1 MDPGATQAPT
11 MSPMPGMTALT
22 RDPAMGDA
30 TRILVIDDDPKIRT
44 VVRRGL
50 AYEGYRVV
58 EAASGEEGLEKA
70 REHLPD
76 LVVLDIMLPGID
88 GLEVCRRLRA
98 TGDELGI
105 LMLTARDEVRDR
117 VEGLET
123 GADDYL
129 VKPFSF
135 EELLARVHAL
145 LRRRATPSGEIL
157 RYADL
162 EFDVD
167 AREARRDGRT
177 IELTTTEYNLLIL
190 FMRHPK
196 KVLTRDVIMEHVWS
210 YDFEGE
216 SNVLEVY
223 VRYLRNKLEADGEP
237 RLIHTVRGA
246 GYVLKE

>member
-1 MDPGATQAPT
+1 MNE
-11 MSPMPGMTALT
+11 
-22 RDPAMGDA
+22 A
-30 TRILVIDDDPKIRT
+30 TRILVVDDDPKIRT

-70 REHLPD
+70 REHLPE
-76 LVVLDIMLPGID
+76 LVILDVMLPGID
-88 GLEVCRRLRA
+88 GLEVTRRLRSA
-98 TGDELGI
+98 DDHVAI
-105 LMLTARDEVRDR
+105 LMLTARDEVRAR

-145 LRRRATPSGEIL
+145 LRRKPSPSGEVL
-157 RYADL
+157 RFADL
-162 EFDVD
+162 ELDID
-167 AREARRDGRT
+167 AREARRQSRT
-177 IELTTTEYNLLIL
+177 IDLTTTEFNLLLL
-190 FMRHPK
+190 FMRHPR
-196 KVLTRDVIMEHVWS
+196 KVLTRDVIMEHVWQ

-216 SNVLEVY
+216 SNILEVY
-223 VRYLRNKLEADGEP
+223 VRYLRTKLEADRES

>member
-1 MDPGATQAPT
+1 
-11 MSPMPGMTALT
+11 MSEP
-22 RDPAMGDA
+22 
-30 TRILVIDDDPKIRT
+30 TRILVVDDDAKIRT

-76 LVVLDIMLPGID
+76 LVILDVMMPGMD
-88 GLEVCRRLRA
+88 GLEVTRRLRSS
-98 TGDELGI
+98 GDEIAI
-105 LMLTARDEVRDR
+105 LMLTARDEVKDR
-117 VEGLET
+117 VEGLEN

-145 LRRRATPSGEIL
+145 LRRRTAPSGEVL
-157 RYADL
+157 RFADL
-162 EFDVD
+162 ELDVD
-167 AREARRDGRT
+167 AREARRAART
-177 IELTTTEYNLLIL
+177 IELTTTEFNLLLL
-190 FMRHPK
+190 FLRHPR
-196 KVLTRDVIMEHVWS
+196 KVLTREVIMEHVWA

-223 VRYLRNKLEADGEP
+223 VRYLRSKLEANGEA

>member
-1 MDPGATQAPT
+1 
-11 MSPMPGMTALT
+11 MS
-22 RDPAMGDA
+22 DA
-30 TRILVIDDDPKIRT
+30 TRILVVDDDPKIRT

-58 EAASGEEGLEKA
+58 EASSGEEGLEKA
-70 REHLPD
+70 REHLPE
-76 LVVLDIMLPGID
+76 LVILDVMMPGID
-88 GLEVCRRLRA
+88 GLEVTRRLRA
-98 TGDELGI
+98 ARGEVAI
-105 LMLTARDEVRDR
+105 LMLTARDEVKDR

-129 VKPFSF
+129 VKPFNF

-145 LRRRATPSGEIL
+145 LRRHTMPAGEIL
-157 RYADL
+157 RFADL

-167 AREARRDGRT
+167 AREAHRSGRQ
-177 IELTTTEYNLLIL
+177 IELTTTEYNLLLL
-190 FMRHPK
+190 FMRHPR
-196 KVLTRDVIMEHVWS
+196 KVLTRDVIMEHVWA

-223 VRYLRNKLEADGEP
+223 VRYLRGKLEAAGEA
-237 RLIHTVRGA
+237 RLLHTVRGA

>member
-1 MDPGATQAPT
+1 
-11 MSPMPGMTALT
+11 MSEAS
-22 RDPAMGDA
+22 
-30 TRILVIDDDPKIRT
+30 RILVVDDDPKIRT

-58 EAASGEEGLEKA
+58 EAGSGEDGLDKA

-76 LVVLDIMLPGID
+76 LVVLDVMLPGID
-88 GLEVCRRLRA
+88 GLEVIRRLRSGGEEVA
-98 TGDELGI
+98 I
-105 LMLTARDEVRDR
+105 LMLTARDEVKDR
-117 VEGLET
+117 VAGLET

-145 LRRRATPSGEIL
+145 LRRKAAPEGEIL
-157 RYADL
+157 RFADL

-167 AREARRDGRT
+167 AREARRAGRT
-177 IELTTTEYNLLIL
+177 IELTTTEYNLLLL
-190 FMRHPK
+190 FMRHPR
-196 KVLTRDVIMEHVWS
+196 KVLTRDIIFEHVWA

-223 VRYLRNKLEADGEP
+223 VRYLRNKLEAGGER

>member
-1 MDPGATQAPT
+1 MSDP
-11 MSPMPGMTALT
+11 
-22 RDPAMGDA
+22 
-30 TRILVIDDDPKIRT
+30 TRILVVDDDPKIRT

-58 EAASGEEGLEKA
+58 EAGSGEEGLEKA

-76 LVVLDIMLPGID
+76 LVVLDVMLPGID
-88 GLEVCRRLRA
+88 GLEVTRRLRA
-98 TGDELGI
+98 GGDEVSI
-105 LMLTARDEVRDR
+105 LMLTARDEVKDR
-117 VEGLET
+117 VEGLEN

-145 LRRRATPSGEIL
+145 LRRKAAPSGEVL
-157 RYADL
+157 RFADL
-162 EFDVD
+162 ELDVD
-167 AREARRDGRT
+167 AREARRGGRT
-177 IELTTTEYNLLIL
+177 IELTTTEYNLLLL
-190 FMRHPK
+190 FMRHPR
-196 KVLTRDVIMEHVWS
+196 KVLTREVIMEHVWD
-210 YDFEGE
+210 YDFDGV

-223 VRYLRNKLEADGEP
+223 VRYLRTKLESEGDA

>member
-1 MDPGATQAPT
+1 
-11 MSPMPGMTALT
+11 MSEP
-22 RDPAMGDA
+22 
-30 TRILVIDDDPKIRT
+30 TRILVVDDDAKIRT

-58 EAASGEEGLEKA
+58 EAASGDEALEKA
-70 REHLPD
+70 REHLPE
-76 LVVLDIMLPGID
+76 LVILDIMMPGMD
-88 GLEVCRRLRA
+88 GLEVTRRLRLA
-98 TGDELGI
+98 GDGIAI
-105 LMLTARDEVRDR
+105 LMLTARDEVKDR

-145 LRRRATPSGEIL
+145 LRRRATPSGEVL
-157 RYADL
+157 RFVDL
-162 EFDVD
+162 GLDVD
-167 AREARRDGRT
+167 AREASRDGRA
-177 IELTTTEYNLLIL
+177 IELTTTEFNLLLL
-190 FMRHPK
+190 FMRHPR
-196 KVLTRDVIMEHVWS
+196 KVLTRDVIMEHVWA

-223 VRYLRNKLEADGEP
+223 VRYLRSKLEANGEA

>member
-1 MDPGATQAPT
+1 MSEAP
-11 MSPMPGMTALT
+11 
-22 RDPAMGDA
+22 
-30 TRILVIDDDPKIRT
+30 RILVVDDDQKIRT

-58 EAASGEEGLEKA
+58 EAATGEEGLEKA

-76 LVVLDIMLPGID
+76 LVVLDVMLPGID

-98 TGDELGI
+98 SGDEQAI

-117 VEGLET
+117 VVGLET

-135 EELLARVHAL
+135 EELLARVRAL
-145 LRRRATPSGEIL
+145 LRRRATPAGEIL
-157 RYADL
+157 RFADL
-162 EFDVD
+162 ELDVD
-167 AREARRDGRT
+167 AREARRGGRV
-177 IELTTTEYNLLIL
+177 IELTTTEFNLLLL
-190 FMRHPK
+190 FMRHPR

-223 VRYLRNKLEADGEP
+223 VRYLRSKLEADNGS

>member
-1 MDPGATQAPT
+1 
-11 MSPMPGMTALT
+11 MSES
-22 RDPAMGDA
+22 
-30 TRILVIDDDPKIRT
+30 TRILVVDDDAKIRT

-58 EAASGEEGLEKA
+58 EAGSGEEGLEKA

-76 LVVLDIMLPGID
+76 LVILDVMMPGMD
-88 GLEVCRRLRA
+88 GLEVTRRLRSS
-98 TGDELGI
+98 GDEIAI
-105 LMLTARDEVRDR
+105 LMLTARDEVKDR

-145 LRRRATPSGEIL
+145 LRRRTTPSGELL
-157 RYADL
+157 RFADL
-162 EFDVD
+162 TLDVD
-167 AREARRDGRT
+167 AREASRSGRT
-177 IELTTTEYNLLIL
+177 IELTTTEFNLLLL
-190 FMRHPK
+190 FLRHPR
-196 KVLTRDVIMEHVWS
+196 KVLTRDLIMEHVWA

-223 VRYLRNKLEADGEP
+223 VRYLRSKLEASGEA

>member
-1 MDPGATQAPT
+1 
-11 MSPMPGMTALT
+11 MSEP
-22 RDPAMGDA
+22 
-30 TRILVIDDDPKIRT
+30 TRILVVDDDAKIRT

-58 EAASGEEGLEKA
+58 EAASGEEGLDKA

-76 LVVLDIMLPGID
+76 LVILDVMMPGMD
-88 GLEVCRRLRA
+88 GLEVTRRLRSS
-98 TGDELGI
+98 GDELAI
-105 LMLTARDEVRDR
+105 LMLTARDEVKDR
-117 VEGLET
+117 VEGLEN

-145 LRRRATPSGEIL
+145 LRRRTTPSGEVL
-157 RYADL
+157 RFAGL
-162 EFDVD
+162 ELDVD
-167 AREARRDGRT
+167 AREARRAART
-177 IELTTTEYNLLIL
+177 IELTTTEFNLLLL
-190 FMRHPK
+190 FLRHPR
-196 KVLTRDVIMEHVWS
+196 KVLTRDVIMEHVWA

-223 VRYLRNKLEADGEP
+223 VRYLRSKLEANGEA

>member
-1 MDPGATQAPT
+1 VSDDT
-11 MSPMPGMTALT
+11 T
-22 RDPAMGDA
+22 RV
-30 TRILVIDDDPKIRT
+30 LVVDDDPKIRA

-58 EAASGEEGLEKA
+58 VAGSGEEGLEKA

-76 LVVLDIMLPGID
+76 LVVLDLMLPGID
-88 GLEVCRRLRA
+88 GLEVTRRLRSS
-98 TGDELGI
+98 GDQVAI
-105 LMLTARDEVRDR
+105 LMLTARDQVGDR

-145 LRRRATPSGEIL
+145 LRRRTSPAGEVL
-157 RYADL
+157 RFADL
-162 EFDVD
+162 ELDVD
-167 AREARRDGRT
+167 ARDARRSGRV
-177 IELTTTEYNLLIL
+177 IDLTTTEFNLLL
-190 FMRHPK
+190 LLLRHPR
-196 KVLTRDVIMEHVWS
+196 KVLTRDIIMEHVWS

-223 VRYLRNKLEADGEP
+223 VRYLRNKLEANGEP

-246 GYVLKE
+246 GYVLKA

>member
-1 MDPGATQAPT
+1 
-11 MSPMPGMTALT
+11 
-22 RDPAMGDA
+22 MGDA

-76 LVVLDIMLPGID
+76 LVVLDVMLPGID

-105 LMLTARDEVRDR
+105 LMLTARDEVKDR

-145 LRRRATPSGEIL
+145 LRRRSTPSGEIL

-167 AREARRDGRT
+167 AREARRGGRT
-177 IELTTTEYNLLIL
+177 IELTTTEYNLLLL

-223 VRYLRNKLEADGEP
+223 VRYLRNKLEANGEP

>member
-1 MDPGATQAPT
+1 
-11 MSPMPGMTALT
+11 MS
-22 RDPAMGDA
+22 DA
-30 TRILVIDDDPKIRT
+30 TRILVVDDDPKIRA

-58 EAASGEEGLEKA
+58 EAATGEEGLEKA

-76 LVVLDIMLPGID
+76 LVVLDVMLPGID
-88 GLEVCRRLRA
+88 GLEVTKRLRSG
-98 TGDELGI
+98 GDDLAI
-105 LMLTARDEVRDR
+105 LMLTARDEIKDR
-117 VEGLET
+117 VQGLET

-129 VKPFSF
+129 VKPFSI

-145 LRRRATPSGEIL
+145 LRRRQAPQGEIL
-157 RYADL
+157 RFADL
-162 EFDVD
+162 ELDID
-167 AREARRDGRT
+167 AREASRAGRT
-177 IELTTTEYNLLIL
+177 IELTTTEYNLLLL
-190 FMRHPK
+190 FMRHPR
-196 KVLTRDVIMEHVWS
+196 KVLTRDVIMEHVWA

-223 VRYLRNKLEADGEP
+223 VRYLRSKLEEAGEP

>member
-1 MDPGATQAPT
+1 
-11 MSPMPGMTALT
+11 MS
-22 RDPAMGDA
+22 DA
-30 TRILVIDDDPKIRT
+30 RRILVVDDDPKIRT

-58 EAASGEEGLEKA
+58 EAASGEDGLEKA

-76 LVVLDIMLPGID
+76 LVVLDVMLPGID
-88 GLEVCRRLRA
+88 GLEVTRRLRS
-98 TGDELGI
+98 TGDEVAI
-105 LMLTARDEVRDR
+105 LMLTAKDEVRER

-145 LRRRATPSGEIL
+145 LRRRSAAEGEVL
-157 RYADL
+157 RFADL
-162 EFDVD
+162 EFDID
-167 AREARRDGRT
+167 AREAYRGDRRID
-177 IELTTTEYNLLIL
+177 LTTTEYNLLLL
-190 FMRHPK
+190 FMRHPR
-196 KVLTRDVIMEHVWS
+196 KVLTRAVIMEHVWA

-216 SNVLEVY
+216 SNILEVY
-223 VRYLRNKLEADGEP
+223 VRYLRGKLEENGEP
-237 RLIHTVRGA
+237 RLIHTIRGA

>member
-1 MDPGATQAPT
+1 MAGDGGGATAEH
-11 MSPMPGMTALT
+11 
-22 RDPAMGDA
+22 RGDACAVSEA
-30 TRILVIDDDPKIRT
+30 TRILVVDDDPKIRA

-70 REHLPD
+70 REHLPE
-76 LVVLDIMLPGID
+76 LVVLDVMLPGID
-88 GLEVCRRLRA
+88 GLEVTRRLRSG
-98 TGDELGI
+98 GDEVAI

-117 VEGLET
+117 VAGLET

-145 LRRRATPSGEIL
+145 LRRKSAPPGEML
-157 RYADL
+157 RFADL
-162 EFDVD
+162 ELDVD
-167 AREARRDGRT
+167 AREASRGGRT
-177 IELTTTEYNLLIL
+177 IELTTTEFNLMLL
-190 FMRHPK
+190 FLRHPR
-196 KVLTRDVIMEHVWS
+196 KVLTRDVIMEHVWA

-223 VRYLRNKLEADGEP
+223 VRYLRSKLESNGEA

>member
-1 MDPGATQAPT
+1 
-11 MSPMPGMTALT
+11 MSEP
-22 RDPAMGDA
+22 
-30 TRILVIDDDPKIRT
+30 TRILVVDDDAKIRT

-58 EAASGEEGLEKA
+58 EAGSGEEGLVKA

-76 LVVLDIMLPGID
+76 LVILDVMMPGMD
-88 GLEVCRRLRA
+88 GLEVTRRLRSS
-98 TGDELGI
+98 GDDLAI
-105 LMLTARDEVRDR
+105 LMLTARDEVTDR
-117 VEGLET
+117 VEGLEN

-157 RYADL
+157 RFADL
-162 EFDVD
+162 ELDVD
-167 AREARRDGRT
+167 AREARRASRT
-177 IELTTTEYNLLIL
+177 IELTTTEFNLLLL
-190 FMRHPK
+190 FLRHPR
-196 KVLTRDVIMEHVWS
+196 KVLTRDVIMEHVWA

-223 VRYLRNKLEADGEP
+223 VRYLRSKLEANDEP